1 MMDQQIDKFSRTVV
15 VPIYKS
21 EDHIPKLF
29 EYIQQIGDAV
39 GEVEIVFV
47 IDGTPDNSEQRIL
60 LEAKKYA
67 LKIKVVRLSR
77 NFGVG
82 PALHAALNHVE
93 TSSLVIIGADL
104 QEPVELYIDFFRRLE
119 SGDADVFLGERLS
132 RDDPFSMRFFSA
144 IFWWVNRRFINS
156 DTPKGGFDGVGLSTK
171 ASKTLAELP
180 ELNTSFTS
188 QLQWIGYKQVFV
200 PFHRVRRQSG
210 KSSWTYKRKVK
221 LFADSVYG
229 FTGAPIAVL
238 TILGV
243 VSTVL
248 MLFVLFATLFASL
261 MGWMVVPGYATIVIL
276 STLGQSVTIMGL
288 GILGGYIHRS
298 FENTKGRPRFVIEK
312 VYEVGQSESPE
323 I

>member
-1 MMDQQIDKFSRTVV
+1 MDDPIDRFSRTVV

-21 EDHIPKLF
+21 QDHIPKLF

-39 GEVEIVFV
+39 GDVEIVFV
-47 IDGTPDNSEQRIL
+47 IDGTPDNSEQIIL
-60 LEAKKYA
+60 LEAKNYA
-67 LKIKVVRLSR
+67 FKIKVVRLSR

-82 PALHAALNHVE
+82 PALHAALSHVT
-93 TSSLVIIGADL
+93 TSSLVIFGSDL
-104 QEPVELYIDFFRRLE
+104 QEPVKLYIEFFRRLE
-119 SGDADVFLGERLS
+119 AGEADVFLGERLS
-132 RDDPFSMRFFSA
+132 RDDPFSMRFFSTV
-144 IFWWVNRRFINS
+144 FWWVNRKFINA
-156 DTPKGGFDGVGLSTK
+156 DTPKGGFDGVGLSAK

-238 TILGV
+238 TVLGV

-248 MLFVLFATLFASL
+248 MGFVFLATLFASI

-276 STLGQSVTIMGL
+276 STLGQSVIVMGL
-288 GILGGYIHRS
+288 GIIGGYVHRS

-312 VYEVGQSESPE
+312 VYEVGKSESPL

>member
-1 MMDQQIDKFSRTVV
+1 MDQPIGRFSRTVV

-21 EDHIPKLF
+21 QDHIPKLF

-47 IDGTPDNSEQRIL
+47 IDGTPDNSEQSIF

-67 LKIKVVRLSR
+67 FKIKVVRLSR

-104 QEPVELYIDFFRRLE
+104 QEPVEMYIDFFRRLE
-119 SGDADVFLGERLS
+119 SGEADVFLGERLS

-144 IFWWVNRRFINS
+144 IFWWVNRKFINS
-156 DTPKGGFDGVGLSTK
+156 ETPKGGFDGVGLSAK

-210 KSSWTYKRKVK
+210 KSSWTFRRKVK
-221 LFADSVYG
+221 LFADTVYG
-229 FTGAPIAVL
+229 FTGAPIAIL

-248 MLFVLFATLFASL
+248 MVFVLFATLFASL

-312 VYEVGQSESPE
+312 VYEIEQSESPE

>member
-1 MMDQQIDKFSRTVV
+1 MINDRIDRFSRTVV
-15 VPIYKS
+15 VPVYKS
-21 EDHIPKLF
+21 QDHIPKLF
-29 EYIQQIGDAV
+29 DYIQQIDTAV
-39 GEVEIVFV
+39 GEVEVVFV
-47 IDGTPDNSEQRIL
+47 IDGTPDDSERIIY
-60 LEAKKYA
+60 LEAQKYA
-67 LKIKVVRLSR
+67 FKIKVVRLSR

-82 PALHAALNHVE
+82 PALHAALRHVN

-119 SGDADVFLGERLS
+119 SGEADVFLGERVS
-132 RDDPFSMRFFSA
+132 RDDPISMRFFSA
-144 IFWWVNRRFINS
+144 IFWWVNRKFINS
-156 DTPKGGFDGVGLSTK
+156 DTPKGGFDGVGLSAR

-180 ELNTSFTS
+180 ELNTSFSS
-188 QLQWIGYKQVFV
+188 QLQWIGYKQVFI

-229 FTGAPIAVL
+229 FTGAPIAIL
-238 TILGV
+238 TLLGV

-248 MLFVLFATLFASL
+248 MILVLITTLFASI

-276 STLGQSVTIMGL
+276 SALGHAITIMGI

-298 FENTKGRPRFVIEK
+298 FENTKGRPKYIIED
-312 VYEVGQSESPE
+312 VYEVST
-323 I
+323 IDT

>member
-1 MMDQQIDKFSRTVV
+1 MDQPIGRFSRTVV

-21 EDHIPKLF
+21 QDHIPKLF

-47 IDGTPDNSEQRIL
+47 IDGTPDNSEQRIF

-67 LKIKVVRLSR
+67 FKIKVVRLSR

-82 PALHAALNHVE
+82 PALHAALSYVE
-93 TSSLVIIGADL
+93 TSALVIIGSDL
-104 QEPVELYIDFFRRLE
+104 QEPVEMYIDFFRRLE
-119 SGDADVFLGERLS
+119 SGEADVFLGERLS
-132 RDDPFSMRFFSA
+132 RDDPFSMRFFSG
-144 IFWWVNRRFINS
+144 IFWWVNRKFINS
-156 DTPKGGFDGVGLSTK
+156 DTPKGGFDGVGLSAK
-171 ASKTLAELP
+171 ASKTLTELP

-188 QLQWIGYKQVFV
+188 QLQWIGYRQVFV

-210 KSSWTYKRKVK
+210 KSSWTFRRKVK
-221 LFADSVYG
+221 LFADTVYG
-229 FTGAPIAVL
+229 FTGAPIAIL

-248 MLFVLFATLFASL
+248 MVFVLIATLFASL

-298 FENTKGRPRFVIEK
+298 FENTKGRPRFVIEV
-312 VYEVGQSESPE
+312 VYDISNADPTL
-323 I
+323 

>member
-1 MMDQQIDKFSRTVV
+1 MDQPIGRFSRTVV

-21 EDHIPKLF
+21 QDHIPKLF

-47 IDGTPDNSEQRIL
+47 IDGTPDNSEQSIF

-67 LKIKVVRLSR
+67 FKIKVVRLSR

-104 QEPVELYIDFFRRLE
+104 QEPVEMYIDFFRRLE
-119 SGDADVFLGERLS
+119 SGEADVFLGERLS

-144 IFWWVNRRFINS
+144 IFWWVNRKFINS
-156 DTPKGGFDGVGLSTK
+156 DTPKGGFDGVGLSIK
-171 ASKTLAELP
+171 ASKTLVELP

-210 KSSWTYKRKVK
+210 KSSWTFRRKVK

-229 FTGAPIAVL
+229 FTGAPIAIL

-248 MLFVLFATLFASL
+248 MVVVFFTTLFASL

-312 VYEVGQSESPE
+312 VYEIGQSESPG

>member
-1 MMDQQIDKFSRTVV
+1 MMEDPIDRFSRAVV

-21 EDHIPKLF
+21 QDHIPKLF

-47 IDGTPDNSEQRIL
+47 IDGTPDNSEQSIF

-67 LKIKVVRLSR
+67 FKIKVVRLSR

-82 PALHAALNHVE
+82 PALHAALNQVE

-104 QEPVELYIDFFRRLE
+104 QEPVEMYIDFFRRLE
-119 SGDADVFLGERLS
+119 SGEADVFLGERLS

-144 IFWWVNRRFINS
+144 IFWWVNRKFINS
-156 DTPKGGFDGVGLSTK
+156 DTPKGGFDGVGLSAK

-229 FTGAPIAVL
+229 FTGAPIAIL

-248 MLFVLFATLFASL
+248 MVFVLIATLFASL

-298 FENTKGRPRFVIEK
+298 FENTKGRPKFIIEH
-312 VYEVGQSESPE
+312 VYEIPKIDS
-323 I
+323 

>member
-1 MMDQQIDKFSRTVV
+1 MMEDPIDRFSRAVV

-21 EDHIPKLF
+21 QDHIPKLF
-29 EYIQQIGDAV
+29 EYIQQISDAV

-47 IDGTPDNSEQRIL
+47 IDGTPDNSEQRIF

-67 LKIKVVRLSR
+67 FKIKVVRLSR

-82 PALHAALNHVE
+82 PALHAALSYVE
-93 TSSLVIIGADL
+93 TSALVIIGSDL
-104 QEPVELYIDFFRRLE
+104 QEPVEMYIDFFRRLE
-119 SGDADVFLGERLS
+119 SGEADVFLGERLS
-132 RDDPFSMRFFSA
+132 RDDPFSMRFFSG
-144 IFWWVNRRFINS
+144 IFWWVNRKFINS
-156 DTPKGGFDGVGLSTK
+156 DTPKGGFDGVGLSAK
-171 ASKTLAELP
+171 ASKTLTELP

-188 QLQWIGYKQVFV
+188 QLQWIGYRQVFV

-210 KSSWTYKRKVK
+210 KSSWTFRRKVK
-221 LFADSVYG
+221 LFADTVYG
-229 FTGAPIAVL
+229 FTGAPIAIL

-248 MLFVLFATLFASL
+248 MVFVLIATLFASL

-298 FENTKGRPRFVIEK
+298 FENTKGRPKFIIEH
-312 VYEVGQSESPE
+312 VYEIPK
-323 I
+323 IDT

>member
-1 MMDQQIDKFSRTVV
+1 MDQPIGRFSRTVV

-21 EDHIPKLF
+21 QDHIPKLF

-47 IDGTPDNSEQRIL
+47 IDGTPDNSEQRIF

-67 LKIKVVRLSR
+67 FKVKVVRLSR

-93 TSSLVIIGADL
+93 TSSLVIIGSDL
-104 QEPVELYIDFFRRLE
+104 QEPVELYIDFFKRLE
-119 SGDADVFLGERLS
+119 SGEADVFLGERLS
-132 RDDPFSMRFFSA
+132 RDDPFLMRFFSA
-144 IFWWVNRRFINS
+144 IFWWVNRKFINS
-156 DTPKGGFDGVGLSTK
+156 ETPKGGFDGVGLSAK

-188 QLQWIGYKQVFV
+188 QLQWIGYKQVFI

-210 KSSWTYKRKVK
+210 KSSWTFKRKVK

-229 FTGAPIAVL
+229 FTGAPIAIL

-248 MLFVLFATLFASL
+248 MVFVLIATLFASL

-298 FENTKGRPRFVIEK
+298 FENTKGRPKFIIEH
-312 VYEVGQSESPE
+312 VYEIPKIDS
-323 I
+323 

>member
-1 MMDQQIDKFSRTVV
+1 MDQQIGRFSRTVV
-15 VPIYKS
+15 VPIYISK
-21 EDHIPKLF
+21 DHIPKLF
-29 EYIQQIGDAV
+29 EYIQQISDAV

-47 IDGTPDNSEQRIL
+47 IDGTPDNSEQRIY

-67 LKIKVVRLSR
+67 FKIKVVRLSR

-82 PALHAALNHVE
+82 PALHAALNHVV

-104 QEPVELYIDFFRRLE
+104 QEPVEMYIDFFRRLE
-119 SGDADVFLGERLS
+119 SEEADVFLGERLS
-132 RDDPFSMRFFSA
+132 RDDPFSMRFFSTV
-144 IFWWVNRRFINS
+144 FWWVNRKFINS
-156 DTPKGGFDGVGLSTK
+156 GTPKGGFDGVGLSAK
-171 ASKTLAELP
+171 AGKTLAELP

-210 KSSWTYKRKVK
+210 KSSWTFRRKVK
-221 LFADSVYG
+221 LFADTVYG
-229 FTGAPIAVL
+229 FTGAPIAIL

-248 MLFVLFATLFASL
+248 MVVVLFATLFASL

-298 FENTKGRPRFVIEK
+298 FENTKGRPRFVIE
-312 VYEVGQSESPE
+312 VIYDIPNADPTL
-323 I
+323 

>member
-1 MMDQQIDKFSRTVV
+1 MDDPIDRFSRTVV

-21 EDHIPKLF
+21 QDHIPKLF

-39 GEVEIVFV
+39 GDVEIVFV
-47 IDGTPDNSEQRIL
+47 IDGTPDNSEQIIL
-60 LEAKKYA
+60 LEAKNYA
-67 LKIKVVRLSR
+67 FKIKVVRLSR

-82 PALHAALNHVE
+82 PALHAALSHVT
-93 TSSLVIIGADL
+93 TSSLVIFGSDL
-104 QEPVELYIDFFRRLE
+104 QEPVKLYIEFFRRLE
-119 SGDADVFLGERLS
+119 AGEADVFLGERLS
-132 RDDPFSMRFFSA
+132 RDDPFSMRFFSTV
-144 IFWWVNRRFINS
+144 FWWVNRKFINS
-156 DTPKGGFDGVGLSTK
+156 DTPKGGFDGVGLSAK

-238 TILGV
+238 TVLGV

-248 MLFVLFATLFASL
+248 MGFVFLATLFASI

-276 STLGQSVTIMGL
+276 STLGQSVIVMGL
-288 GILGGYIHRS
+288 GIIGGYVHRS

-312 VYEVGQSESPE
+312 VYEVGKSESPL

>member
-1 MMDQQIDKFSRTVV
+1 MDQPIGRFSRTVV

-21 EDHIPKLF
+21 QDHIPKLF

-47 IDGTPDNSEQRIL
+47 IDGTPDNSEQRIF

-67 LKIKVVRLSR
+67 FKIKVVRLSR

-82 PALHAALNHVE
+82 PALHAALSHVT
-93 TSSLVIIGADL
+93 TSSLVIISSDL
-104 QEPVELYIDFFRRLE
+104 QEPVELYIDFFKRLE
-119 SGDADVFLGERLS
+119 SGEADVFLGERLS
-132 RDDPFSMRFFSA
+132 REDPFSMRFFSA
-144 IFWWVNRRFINS
+144 IFWWVNRKFINS
-156 DTPKGGFDGVGLSTK
+156 DTPKGGFDGVGLSAK

-229 FTGAPIAVL
+229 FTGAPIAIL

-243 VSTVL
+243 VSTAL
-248 MLFVLFATLFASL
+248 MVFVLFATLFASI

-276 STLGQSVTIMGL
+276 SALGHSVTIMGL
-288 GILGGYIHRS
+288 GILGGYVHRS

-312 VYEVGQSESPE
+312 VYEIEQSESPE

>member
-1 MMDQQIDKFSRTVV
+1 MMDHPIDRFSRTIV

-21 EDHIPKLF
+21 QDHIPKLF

-47 IDGTPDNSEQRIL
+47 IDGTPDNSEQRIF

-67 LKIKVVRLSR
+67 FKIKVVRLSR

-82 PALHAALNHVE
+82 PALHAALSHVT

-119 SGDADVFLGERLS
+119 SGEADVFLGERLS

-144 IFWWVNRRFINS
+144 IFWWVNRKFINS
-156 DTPKGGFDGVGLSTK
+156 DTPKGGFDGVGLSAK
-171 ASKTLAELP
+171 ASKTLAKLP

-229 FTGAPIAVL
+229 FTGAPIAIL

-248 MLFVLFATLFASL
+248 MVFVLFATLFASI

-276 STLGQSVTIMGL
+276 SALGHSVTIMGL
-288 GILGGYIHRS
+288 GILGGYVHRS

-312 VYEVGQSESPE
+312 VYEIEQSESPE

>member
-1 MMDQQIDKFSRTVV
+1 MDQPIGRFSRTVV

-21 EDHIPKLF
+21 QDHIPKLF

-47 IDGTPDNSEQRIL
+47 IDGTPDNSEQRIF

-67 LKIKVVRLSR
+67 FKIKVVRLSR

-104 QEPVELYIDFFRRLE
+104 QEPVEMYIDFFRRLE
-119 SGDADVFLGERLS
+119 SGEADVFLGERLS

-144 IFWWVNRRFINS
+144 IFWWVNRKFINS
-156 DTPKGGFDGVGLSTK
+156 DTPKGGFDGVGLSAK

-229 FTGAPIAVL
+229 FTGAPIAML

-243 VSTVL
+243 VSTAL
-248 MLFVLFATLFASL
+248 MVFVLFATLFASI

-276 STLGQSVTIMGL
+276 SALGHSVTIMGL
-288 GILGGYIHRS
+288 GILGGYVHRS

-312 VYEVGQSESPE
+312 VYEIEQSESPE

>member
-1 MMDQQIDKFSRTVV
+1 MDQPIGRFSRTVV

-21 EDHIPKLF
+21 QDHIPKLF
-29 EYIQQIGDAV
+29 EYIQQISDAV

-47 IDGTPDNSEQRIL
+47 IDGTPDNSEQRIF

-67 LKIKVVRLSR
+67 FKIKVVRLSR

-82 PALHAALNHVE
+82 PALHAALSHVT
-93 TSSLVIIGADL
+93 TSSLVIIGSDL
-104 QEPVELYIDFFRRLE
+104 QEPVELYIDFFKRLE
-119 SGDADVFLGERLS
+119 SGEADVFLGERLS

-144 IFWWVNRRFINS
+144 IFWWVNRKFINS
-156 DTPKGGFDGVGLSTK
+156 DTPKGGFDGVGLSAK
-171 ASKTLAELP
+171 ASKTLSELP

-188 QLQWIGYKQVFV
+188 QLQWIGYRQVFV

-210 KSSWTYKRKVK
+210 KSSWTFRRKVK
-221 LFADSVYG
+221 LFADTVYG
-229 FTGAPIAVL
+229 FTGAPIAIL

-248 MLFVLFATLFASL
+248 MVFVLIATLFASL

-312 VYEVGQSESPE
+312 VYEIEQSESPE

>member
-1 MMDQQIDKFSRTVV
+1 MDQQIGRFSRTVV

-21 EDHIPKLF
+21 QDHIPKLF
-29 EYIQQIGDAV
+29 EYIQQIGNAV

-47 IDGTPDNSEQRIL
+47 IDGTPDNSEQKIF

-67 LKIKVVRLSR
+67 FKIKVVRLSR

-119 SGDADVFLGERLS
+119 SGEADVFLGERLS

-144 IFWWVNRRFINS
+144 IFWWVNRKFINS
-156 DTPKGGFDGVGLSTK
+156 DTPKGGFDGVGLSAK

-248 MLFVLFATLFASL
+248 MVFVLFATLFASL
-261 MGWMVVPGYATIVIL
+261 MGWMVVPGYATIVIV
-276 STLGQSVTIMGL
+276 SALGHSVTIMGL
-288 GILGGYIHRS
+288 GILGGYVHRS

-312 VYEVGQSESPE
+312 VYEIGQSESPR

>member
-1 MMDQQIDKFSRTVV
+1 MDHPIDRFSRTVV

-21 EDHIPKLF
+21 QDHIPKLF

-47 IDGTPDNSEQRIL
+47 IDGTPDNSEQRIF

-67 LKIKVVRLSR
+67 FKIKVVRLSR

-82 PALHAALNHVE
+82 PALHAALSHVT
-93 TSSLVIIGADL
+93 TSSLVIIGSDL
-104 QEPVELYIDFFRRLE
+104 QEPVELYIDFFKRLE
-119 SGDADVFLGERLS
+119 SGEADVFLGERLS

-144 IFWWVNRRFINS
+144 IFWWVNRKFINS
-156 DTPKGGFDGVGLSTK
+156 ETPKGGFDGVGLSAK

-229 FTGAPIAVL
+229 FTGAPIAIL

-248 MLFVLFATLFASL
+248 MVFVLFATLFASI

-276 STLGQSVTIMGL
+276 SALGHSVTIMGL
-288 GILGGYIHRS
+288 GILGGYVHRS

-312 VYEVGQSESPE
+312 VYEIEQSESPE

>member
-1 MMDQQIDKFSRTVV
+1 MDQPIGRFSRTVV

-21 EDHIPKLF
+21 QDHIPKLF

-47 IDGTPDNSEQRIL
+47 IDGTPDNSEQSIF

-67 LKIKVVRLSR
+67 FKIKVVRLSR

-104 QEPVELYIDFFRRLE
+104 QEPVEMYIDFFRRLE
-119 SGDADVFLGERLS
+119 SGEADVFLGERLS

-144 IFWWVNRRFINS
+144 IFWWVNRKFINS
-156 DTPKGGFDGVGLSTK
+156 DTPKGGFDGVGLSAK
-171 ASKTLAELP
+171 ASKTLTELP

-229 FTGAPIAVL
+229 FTGAPIAIL

-243 VSTVL
+243 VSTAL
-248 MLFVLFATLFASL
+248 MVFVLFATLFASI

-276 STLGQSVTIMGL
+276 SALGHSVTIMGL
-288 GILGGYIHRS
+288 GILGGYVHRS

-312 VYEVGQSESPE
+312 VYEIEQSESPE

>member
-1 MMDQQIDKFSRTVV
+1 MNQPIDRFSRTVV

-29 EYIQQIGDAV
+29 AYIQQISDAV
-39 GEVEIVFV
+39 GVVEIVFV
-47 IDGTPDNSEQRIL
+47 IDGTPDNSEQRIFV
-60 LEAKKYA
+60 EAKKYA
-67 LKIKVVRLSR
+67 FKIKVVRLSR

-93 TSSLVIIGADL
+93 TSSLVIIGSDL

-119 SGDADVFLGERLS
+119 SGEADVFLGERLS

-144 IFWWVNRRFINS
+144 VFWLVNRKFINS
-156 DTPKGGFDGVGLSTK
+156 STPKGGFDGVGLSAK
-171 ASKTLAELP
+171 AGKTLAEMP

-188 QLQWIGYKQVFV
+188 QLQWIGYRQVFV

-210 KSSWTYKRKVK
+210 KSSWTFRRKVK

-243 VSTVL
+243 VSTIL
-248 MLFVLFATLFASL
+248 MTFVLFATLFASL

-288 GILGGYIHRS
+288 GIIGGYVHRS

-312 VYEVGQSESPE
+312 VYEVGKSESPG

>member
-1 MMDQQIDKFSRTVV
+1 M
-15 VPIYKS
+15 
-21 EDHIPKLF
+21 
-29 EYIQQIGDAV
+29 
-39 GEVEIVFV
+39 
-47 IDGTPDNSEQRIL
+47 
-60 LEAKKYA
+60 
-67 LKIKVVRLSR
+67 
-77 NFGVG
+77 
-82 PALHAALNHVE
+82 
-93 TSSLVIIGADL
+93 
-104 QEPVELYIDFFRRLE
+104 YIDFFRRLE
-119 SGDADVFLGERLS
+119 SGEADVFLGERLS

-144 IFWWVNRRFINS
+144 IFWWVNRKFINS
-156 DTPKGGFDGVGLSTK
+156 DTPKGGFDGVGLSAK

-243 VSTVL
+243 VSTAL
-248 MLFVLFATLFASL
+248 MVVVLFATLFASL

-276 STLGQSVTIMGL
+276 SALGHSVTIMGL
-288 GILGGYIHRS
+288 GILGGYVHRS

-312 VYEVGQSESPE
+312 VYEIGQSESPG

>member
-1 MMDQQIDKFSRTVV
+1 MDQPIGRFSRTVV

-21 EDHIPKLF
+21 QDHIPKLF

-39 GEVEIVFV
+39 GEVGIVFV
-47 IDGTPDNSEQRIL
+47 IDGTPDNSEQRIF

-67 LKIKVVRLSR
+67 FKIKVVRLSR

-104 QEPVELYIDFFRRLE
+104 QEPVEMYIDFFRRLE
-119 SGDADVFLGERLS
+119 SGEADVFLGERLS

-144 IFWWVNRRFINS
+144 IFWWVNRKFINS
-156 DTPKGGFDGVGLSTK
+156 DTPKGGFDGVGLSAK
-171 ASKTLAELP
+171 ASKTLTELP

-210 KSSWTYKRKVK
+210 KSSWTFRRKVK
-221 LFADSVYG
+221 LFADTVYG
-229 FTGAPIAVL
+229 FTGAPIAIL

-248 MLFVLFATLFASL
+248 MVFVLFATLFASL

-312 VYEVGQSESPE
+312 VYEIGQSESPG

>member
-1 MMDQQIDKFSRTVV
+1 MDQPIGRFSRTVV

-21 EDHIPKLF
+21 QDHIPKLF

-47 IDGTPDNSEQRIL
+47 IDGTPDNSEQRIF

-67 LKIKVVRLSR
+67 FKVKVVRLSR

-93 TSSLVIIGADL
+93 TSSLVIIGSDL
-104 QEPVELYIDFFRRLE
+104 QEPVELYIDFFKRLE
-119 SGDADVFLGERLS
+119 SGEADVFLGERLS

-144 IFWWVNRRFINS
+144 IFWWVNRKFINS
-156 DTPKGGFDGVGLSTK
+156 DTPKGGFDGVGLSAK

-221 LFADSVYG
+221 LFADTVYG
-229 FTGAPIAVL
+229 FTGAPIAIL

-248 MLFVLFATLFASL
+248 MVFVLFATLFASI

-276 STLGQSVTIMGL
+276 SALGHSVTIMGL
-288 GILGGYIHRS
+288 GILGGYVHRS

-312 VYEVGQSESPE
+312 VYEIGQSESPG

>member
-1 MMDQQIDKFSRTVV
+1 MDHPIDRFSRTIV

-21 EDHIPKLF
+21 QDHIPKLF

-47 IDGTPDNSEQRIL
+47 IDGTPDNSEQRIF

-67 LKIKVVRLSR
+67 FKIKVVRLSR

-82 PALHAALNHVE
+82 PALHAALSHVT

-119 SGDADVFLGERLS
+119 SGEADVFLGERLS

-144 IFWWVNRRFINS
+144 IFWWVNRKFINS
-156 DTPKGGFDGVGLSTK
+156 DTPKGGFDGVGLSAK
-171 ASKTLAELP
+171 ASKTLAKLP

-229 FTGAPIAVL
+229 FTGAPIAIL

-248 MLFVLFATLFASL
+248 MVFVLFATLFASI

-276 STLGQSVTIMGL
+276 SALGHSVTIMGL
-288 GILGGYIHRS
+288 GILGGYVHRS

-312 VYEVGQSESPE
+312 VYEIEQSESPE

>member
-1 MMDQQIDKFSRTVV
+1 MDQPIGRFSRTVV

-21 EDHIPKLF
+21 QDHIPKLF

-47 IDGTPDNSEQRIL
+47 IDGTPDNSEQSIF

-67 LKIKVVRLSR
+67 FKIKVVRLSR

-104 QEPVELYIDFFRRLE
+104 QEPVEMYIDFFRRLE
-119 SGDADVFLGERLS
+119 SGEADVFLGERLS

-144 IFWWVNRRFINS
+144 IFWWVNRKFINS
-156 DTPKGGFDGVGLSTK
+156 DTPKGGFDGVGLSAK

-229 FTGAPIAVL
+229 FTGAPIAIL

-243 VSTVL
+243 VSTAL
-248 MLFVLFATLFASL
+248 MVFVLFATLFASI

-276 STLGQSVTIMGL
+276 SALGHSVTIMGL
-288 GILGGYIHRS
+288 GILGGYVHRS

-312 VYEVGQSESPE
+312 VYEIEQSESPE

>member
-1 MMDQQIDKFSRTVV
+1 MDDPIDRFSRTVV

-21 EDHIPKLF
+21 QDHIPKLF

-39 GEVEIVFV
+39 GDVEIVFV
-47 IDGTPDNSEQRIL
+47 IDGTPDNSEQIIL
-60 LEAKKYA
+60 LEAKNYA
-67 LKIKVVRLSR
+67 FKIKVVRLSR

-82 PALHAALNHVE
+82 PALHAALSHVT
-93 TSSLVIIGADL
+93 TSSLVIFGSDL
-104 QEPVELYIDFFRRLE
+104 QEPVKLYIEFFRRLE
-119 SGDADVFLGERLS
+119 AGEADVFLGERLS
-132 RDDPFSMRFFSA
+132 RDDPFSMRFFSTV
-144 IFWWVNRRFINS
+144 FWWVNRKFINS
-156 DTPKGGFDGVGLSTK
+156 DTPKGGFDGVGLSAK

-238 TILGV
+238 TVLGV

-248 MLFVLFATLFASL
+248 MGFVFLATLFASI

-276 STLGQSVTIMGL
+276 STLGQSVIVMGL
-288 GILGGYIHRS
+288 GIIGGYVHRS

-312 VYEVGQSESPE
+312 VYEVRKSESPL

>member
-1 MMDQQIDKFSRTVV
+1 MDQPIGRFSRTVV

-21 EDHIPKLF
+21 QDHIPKLF

-47 IDGTPDNSEQRIL
+47 IDGTPDNSEQRIF
-60 LEAKKYA
+60 LESKKYTF
-67 LKIKVVRLSR
+67 KIKVVRLSR

-82 PALHAALNHVE
+82 PALHAALSHVS
-93 TSSLVIIGADL
+93 TSSLVIIGSDL

-119 SGDADVFLGERLS
+119 SGEADVFLGERLS

-144 IFWWVNRRFINS
+144 IFWWVNRKFINS
-156 DTPKGGFDGVGLSTK
+156 DTPKGGFDGVGLSAK
-171 ASKTLAELP
+171 ASKTLAQLP

-248 MLFVLFATLFASL
+248 MVFVLFATLFASL

-276 STLGQSVTIMGL
+276 SALGHSVTIMGL

-298 FENTKGRPRFVIEK
+298 FENTKGRPKFIIEQ
-312 VYEVGQSESPE
+312 VYDLQNMNHE
-323 I
+323 